1 MAVELIAVENVPLVQ
16 PGDDLGLLLHDC
28 LQKQGLTFQNN
39 DILVLAQKIISKSE
53 GRLVNLR
60 EVLPSE
66 RANTIA
72 PLAQKDP
79 RHVQVILDESKEVV
93 WVSPGIFVVET
104 HHGFVCANAGVDRSN
119 IEQPTEAEQDEW
131 VALLPEDPNRSAANI
146 RQRVQEL
153 SGVNVTVVINDTHGR
168 PFRMG
173 GVGVAIGSAGLQS
186 LVDQRGETD
195 LFGYV
200 LQATLVATGDE
211 IAATASLVMGQA
223 AERTPAVLI
232 RGLNYRKPKSE
243 DVGAR
248 DLVRP
253 PDKDVFR
260 YPANRKLY

>member
-1 MAVELIAVENVPLVQ
+1 MSVELIAVENVPLIQ
-16 PGDDLGLLLHDC
+16 PGDDVPMLLHGC
-28 LQKQGLTFQNN
+28 LQKQGLSFQDN
-39 DILVLAQKIISKSE
+39 DILVIAQKIISKSE
-53 GRLVNLR
+53 GCLVNLR
-60 EVLPSE
+60 DVVPSE
-66 RANTIA
+66 RAKTVA

-79 RHVQVILDESKEVV
+79 RHVQVILDESKEVI

-119 IEQPTEAEQDEW
+119 IEQPTNAEQDEW
-131 VALLPEDPNRSAANI
+131 VALLPKDPNRSAAII
-146 RQRVQEL
+146 RQKVKEL
-153 SGVNVTVVINDTHGR
+153 SGADVAVVINDTHGR

-173 GVGVAIGSAGLQS
+173 GVGVAIGSAGLLG
-186 LVDQRGETD
+186 LVDKRGETD
-195 LFGYV
+195 MFGYV

-232 RGLNYRKPKSE
+232 RGLNYRKPKAE
-243 DVGAR
+243 DVGAS